1 MKYHM
6 LQDLDVKSFNL
17 EDILKV
23 VNTALIDKNDNDYT
37 VHIEAKK
44 GSYKVKISE
53 PKAKASEGKILI
65 PLQDGFEVI
74 KKADILYCEA
84 DDNYTKLYLRTN
96 ETYIVSKTLKYF
108 EQVLGTDG
116 FVRVH
121 KSFLV
126 NANDVVKYYRKGKT
140 GRIKL
145 SNGQFIPVSASKKA
159 ALMAYFKSYS

>member
-1 MKYHM
+1 MKNQ
-6 LQDLDVKSFNL
+6 LLRDLDVKSFNL
-17 EDILKV
+17 EDILKA
-23 VNTALIDKNDNDYT
+23 VNTALTDKNNNDYT
-37 VHIEAKK
+37 VFIEAKN
-44 GSYKVKISE
+44 GAYKVEILE
-53 PKAKASEGKILI
+53 PKTRTSKGKIMI

-96 ETYIVSKTLKYF
+96 KTYIVSKTLKYF
-108 EQVLGTDG
+108 EQVLGTNG

-126 NANDVVKYYRKGKT
+126 NANDIEKYYRKGKT
-140 GRIKL
+140 GSIKL
-145 SNGQFIPVSASKKA
+145 SNGQNIPVSASKKA